1 MISIIVPIYKVEE
14 YLPRCI
20 ESILNQT
27 YQDFELILVDDGS
40 PDLSGDICDA
50 YAENDPR
57 IKVIHQDNSGISDAR
72 NIGLSRARGEY
83 ISFIDSDDWVHPEFL
98 QQLLYTIEKYDA
110 DIAECGKIL
119 TPEHI
124 EPEKLSINEGDEADE
139 MNGAD
144 ANDQSAASSVWSDDG
159 EPAAASVSSGG
170 GEPAAASISYD
181 AGEPAAARQSGDTED
196 PAAMSGS
203 VRLGLRKKSLTK
215 KRFKGIHL
223 RRKSAAKNKKKGKP
237 IGGRSSK
244 KTWIK
249 KKDAASTSRF
259 QSVKKYLKNYKPKRW
274 RRAQQLS
281 PSWFTVYDAQ
291 EALKLMIDDKNFYK
305 HVWNKLYRRSVIEGL
320 EFPAGK
326 LHEDEFWTYQALG
339 RARRIARVNAP
350 MYYYFQRD
358 VSVLGGRFSYEK
370 LDLIE
375 GKWERQKYIDE
386 HYPALS
392 GFARTN
398 LYASMINAG
407 QAILKDLKGNEKKMA
422 VKKIDSYRSKPGISS
437 GMSKESA
444 SYQGIWFFLSRI
456 SFWGTCR
463 IRNILKIG

>member
-40 PDLSGDICDA
+40 PDLSGDICDV
-50 YAENDPR
+50 YAETDPR
-57 IKVIHQDNSGISDAR
+57 IKVIHQENSGISDAR
-72 NIGLSRARGEY
+72 NIGLSKATGDY

-119 TPEHI
+119 TPEYI
-124 EPEKLSINEGDEADE
+124 EPEKLSFDEAEETDTE
-139 MNGAD
+139 NGAD
-144 ANDQSAASSVWSDDG
+144 DRKRF
-159 EPAAASVSSGG
+159 
-170 GEPAAASISYD
+170 D
-181 AGEPAAARQSGDTED
+181 AENGSGDIERSD
-196 PAAMSGS
+196 NGNIID
-203 VRLGLRKKSLTK
+203 LTGG
-215 KRFKGIHL
+215 RFKNRFKKIHL
-223 RRKSAAKNKKKGKP
+223 RRKPGKLIKQKQHLTGRRF
-237 IGGRSSK
+237 IGKRFIGRRSISK
-244 KTWIK
+244 QASKIKTGSE
-249 KKDAASTSRF
+249 ATSRF
-259 QSVKKYLKNYKPKRW
+259 QKVARYLGSHRPKRW
-274 RRAQQLS
+274 NKSQKLS
-281 PSWFTVYDAQ
+281 SSWFSVYDAQ

-305 HVWNKLYRRSVIEGL
+305 HVWNKLYRKSLIEGL
-320 EFPAGK
+320 VFPAGK

-339 RARRIARVNAP
+339 RARRVARVNAP

-463 IRNILKIG
+463 IRNFLKIDA